1 MKKLL
6 CILMILC
13 LCLSLAAC
21 SGGSKGGT
29 TPTQAPSG
37 GGSSPATQ
45 APSGGG
51 STPATQAP
59 SGGGTQ
65 PTEAP
70 AAPVKDEV
78 IAAITTEITSG
89 YDPIKGYGLRYDP
102 ILQSRLVKTW
112 NGVITDDLATDYSV
126 SDDGTEWRFTLRD
139 NAYFSNGEKVKAS
152 DVAFTFNQTKTGGG
166 NLDLTNMLSAEAE
179 DERTVKFTLAE
190 PDYSFIYQIS
200 KLGIV
205 PEAGYGDD
213 YSENPIGSGPY
224 KMVRW
229 DKGQQAIWEYNE
241 YYYGPE
247 PAIKRIVLVFMDED
261 AAFAAA
267 QRGDVDIVYTNQSL
281 AMQSIS
287 GYHLVNVET
296 INNFGII
303 FCTVPDEGKTT
314 DSGKKIGNN
323 VTCDV
328 AIRQA
333 MSLGIDREKLCSDVF
348 NGFGQPSSS
357 MCDLM
362 PWFNEET
369 ELNASNSGLDV
380 ACRILDEAGWIDT
393 DGDGIREKNGLK
405 AEFKLLYTATMG
417 NRQMVA
423 MAVAEQA
430 KAMGINVIPEGA
442 PNSDIQQLFHSE
454 AYVFGRGDHTPVEFY
469 LMSSTNSIG
478 AGWSN
483 TGYYSNPTVDE
494 YFKKAMAS
502 KNLDDMYKYYK
513 LAQWDGTTGASHIG
527 DAPDAWYVRVDNCF
541 FVRDG
546 LDIGTQSLHP
556 HGAALQVLNNIL
568 EWKWTN

>member
-1 MKKLL
+1 MKKVL
-6 CILMILC
+6 CILLLLC

-21 SGGSKGGT
+21 GGNSGGST
-29 TPTQAPSG
+29 TPAPANTPSG
-37 GGSSPATQ
+37 SGSQ
-45 APSGGG
+45 PSGSG
-51 STPATQAP
+51 STPAPTSEPAATP
-59 SGGGTQ
+59 SGGSE
-65 PTEAP
+65 PAP
-70 AAPVKDEV
+70 APVKDEV

-126 SDDGTEWRFTLRD
+126 DDTGKVWRFTLRD
-139 NAYFSNGEKVKAS
+139 DAYFSNGEKVKAS
-152 DVAFTFNQTKTGGG
+152 DAAFTFTKTKTGGG
-166 NLDLTNMLSAEAE
+166 NLDLTNMISAEAE

-190 PDYSFIYQIS
+190 PDYTFIYQIS

-205 PEAGYGDD
+205 PEASYDD
-213 YSENPIGSGPY
+213 NYMENPIGSGPY

-241 YYYGPE
+241 LYYGPE

-314 DSGKKIGNN
+314 ADGKKIGNN

-333 MSLGIDREKLCSDVF
+333 ISLGIDREKLCNDVF
-348 NGFGQPSSS
+348 NGFGQPSNS

-369 ELNASNSGLDV
+369 ALNASNSGPDV
-380 ACRILDEAGWIDT
+380 ARRILEEAGWVDT
-393 DGDGIREKNGLK
+393 DGDGIREKNGQK
-405 AEFKLLYTATMG
+405 AEFTLYYTATMG

-430 KAMGINVIPEGA
+430 KALGINVIPCGA
-442 PNSDIQQLFHSE
+442 PNSDIQQIFHSE

-483 TGYYSNPTVDE
+483 SGYYSNPTVDE

-502 KNLDDMYKYYK
+502 SSLEDVYKYYK

-527 DAPDAWYVRVDNCF
+527 DAPDAWFVRVDNCF

-568 EWKWTN
+568 EWKWN